1 LRRSFVFSPRS
12 ILLIRLQKLTLWR
25 RCGMSEPILRVSG
38 LKKTFS
44 KNGVEINV
52 IKGISVDI
60 NEGDFITIMGPSG
73 AGKSTFLHI
82 LGTLDKP
89 SEGDI
94 FFRDKNIKEF
104 SEDEESRFRNE
115 KVGFVFQF
123 YHLLQDFNVIENI
136 IMPLLIR
143 RLSRNDAVAKAE
155 SFLEIM
161 GLQHR
166 REHKPGELSGG
177 EQQRVAIA
185 RALVNEP
192 EIILAD
198 EPTGNLDRKTGK
210 EVLDY
215 LLSIND
221 RLSSTLVLVTHD
233 PEIGS
238 IGERKMKMVDGELFS
253 V

>member
-1 LRRSFVFSPRS
+1 
-12 ILLIRLQKLTLWR
+12 
-25 RCGMSEPILRVSG
+25 MSDPILRVSE
-38 LKKTFS
+38 LKKNFS

-52 IKGISVDI
+52 IKGINIDI
-60 NEGDFITIMGPSG
+60 YEGDFITIMGPSG

-82 LGTLDKP
+82 LGTLDNP
-89 SEGDI
+89 SGGDI
-94 FFRDKNIKEF
+94 FFRGRNIKEF
-104 SEDEESRFRNE
+104 TEDEESKFRNE

-136 IMPLLIR
+136 MMPLLIR
-143 RLSRNDAVAKAE
+143 RLNQADAIAKAE
-155 SFLEIM
+155 NFLEIM
-161 GLQHR
+161 GLKHR
-166 REHKPGELSGG
+166 RDHKPGELSGG

-192 EIILAD
+192 EVILAD

-215 LLSIND
+215 LLSLNE
-221 RLSSTLVLVTHD
+221 RLSSTLILVTHD

-238 IGERKMKMVDGELFS
+238 IGERKMKMVDGELFTI
-253 V
+253 

>member
-1 LRRSFVFSPRS
+1 
-12 ILLIRLQKLTLWR
+12 
-25 RCGMSEPILRVSG
+25 MSEPILSVSG

-52 IKGISVDI
+52 LKGIDVEI
-60 NEGDFITIMGPSG
+60 NEGDLVTIMGPSG

-89 SEGDI
+89 TEGTVY
-94 FFRDKNIKEF
+94 FRDRNVRQF
-104 SEDEESRFRNE
+104 TEDEESRFRNE

-136 IMPLLIR
+136 MMPLLIR
-143 RLSRNDAVAKAE
+143 RLSLSDATSKAE
-155 SFLEIM
+155 SFLDIM
-161 GLQHR
+161 GLAHR
-166 REHKPGELSGG
+166 RNHKPGELSGG

-210 EVLDY
+210 EVLNY
-215 LLSIND
+215 LLSVNE
-221 RLSSTLVLVTHD
+221 RLSSTLILVTHD
-233 PEIGS
+233 PEVGS
-238 IGERKMKMVDGELFS
+238 IGNRRFKMVDGELFTD
-253 V
+253 

>member
-1 LRRSFVFSPRS
+1 
-12 ILLIRLQKLTLWR
+12 
-25 RCGMSEPILRVSG
+25 MSDPILRVSG
-38 LKKTFS
+38 LKKTFN

-52 IKGISVDI
+52 IKGIDI
-60 NEGDFITIMGPSG
+60 DIYEGDFITIMGPSG

-94 FFRDKNIKEF
+94 FFRDRNVKGF
-104 SEDEESRFRNE
+104 TEDEESKFRNE

-136 IMPLLIR
+136 TMPLLIG
-143 RLSRNDAVAKAE
+143 RLSPPEALSKAE
-155 SFLEIM
+155 NFLEIM
-161 GLQHR
+161 GLKHR
-166 REHKPGELSGG
+166 RDHKPGELSGG

-215 LLSIND
+215 LLSVNK
-221 RLSSTLVLVTHD
+221 RLSSTLILVTHD

-238 IGERKMKMVDGELFS
+238 IGERKLKMVDGELFAI
-253 V
+253 

>member
-1 LRRSFVFSPRS
+1 
-12 ILLIRLQKLTLWR
+12 
-25 RCGMSEPILRVSG
+25 MSDPILRVSG

-52 IKGISVDI
+52 IKGIDI
-60 NEGDFITIMGPSG
+60 DIYEGDFITIMGPSG

-94 FFRDKNIKEF
+94 FFRDQNVKGF
-104 SEDEESRFRNE
+104 TEDEESRFRNE

-136 IMPLLIR
+136 TMPLLIR
-143 RLSRNDAVAKAE
+143 RLSPAEALAKAE
-155 SFLEIM
+155 NFLEIM
-161 GLQHR
+161 GLKHR
-166 REHKPGELSGG
+166 RDHKPGELSGG

-215 LLSIND
+215 LLSVNK
-221 RLSSTLVLVTHD
+221 RLSSTLILVTHD

-238 IGERKMKMVDGELFS
+238 IGERKLKMVDGELFAI
-253 V
+253 

>member
-1 LRRSFVFSPRS
+1 
-12 ILLIRLQKLTLWR
+12 
-25 RCGMSEPILRVSG
+25 MSDPILRVSN
-38 LKKTFS
+38 LKKTYS

-52 IKGISVDI
+52 IKGINVDI
-60 NEGDFITIMGPSG
+60 NEGDLITIMGPSG

-89 SEGDI
+89 TEGDI
-94 FFRDKNIKEF
+94 FFRDRNVKGF
-104 SEDEESRFRNE
+104 TEDEESKFRNE

-136 IMPLLIR
+136 MMPLLIR
-143 RLSRNDAVAKAE
+143 RLNQAEAMSKADAFLDILGLRDRRN
-155 SFLEIM
+155 
-161 GLQHR
+161 
-166 REHKPGELSGG
+166 HKPGELSGG

-215 LLSIND
+215 LLSVNE
-221 RLSSTLVLVTHD
+221 RLSSTLILVTHD
-233 PEIGS
+233 PETGS
-238 IGERKMKMVDGELFS
+238 IGDRRMKMVDGELFQI
-253 V
+253 

>member
-1 LRRSFVFSPRS
+1 
-12 ILLIRLQKLTLWR
+12 
-25 RCGMSEPILRVSG
+25 MSDPILRVSG
-38 LKKTFS
+38 LKKTFN

-52 IKGISVDI
+52 IKGIDI
-60 NEGDFITIMGPSG
+60 DIYEGDFITIMGPSG

-94 FFRDKNIKEF
+94 FFRDRNVKGF
-104 SEDEESRFRNE
+104 TEDEESRFRNE

-136 IMPLLIR
+136 TMPLLIS
-143 RLSRNDAVAKAE
+143 RLSPAEALSKAE
-155 SFLEIM
+155 NFLEIM
-161 GLQHR
+161 GLKHR

-215 LLSIND
+215 LLSINK
-221 RLSSTLVLVTHD
+221 RLSSTLILVTHD

-238 IGERKMKMVDGELFS
+238 IGERKLKMVDGELFTI
-253 V
+253 

>member
-1 LRRSFVFSPRS
+1 
-12 ILLIRLQKLTLWR
+12 
-25 RCGMSEPILRVSG
+25 MSDPILRVSG

-52 IKGISVDI
+52 IKGIDI
-60 NEGDFITIMGPSG
+60 DIYEGDFITIMGPSG

-94 FFRDKNIKEF
+94 FFRDRNVKGF
-104 SEDEESRFRNE
+104 TEDEESKFRNE

-136 IMPLLIR
+136 TMPLLIK
-143 RLSRNDAVAKAE
+143 RLSPAEALSKAE
-155 SFLEIM
+155 NFLEIM
-161 GLQHR
+161 GLRHR
-166 REHKPGELSGG
+166 RDHKPGELSGG

-215 LLSIND
+215 LLSVNE
-221 RLSSTLVLVTHD
+221 RLSSTLILVTHD

-238 IGERKMKMVDGELFS
+238 IGERKLKMVDGELFTI
-253 V
+253 